1 MVACLARGRDAGVAG
16 IRCLTIIC
24 TAPAYPCLLVG
35 THRGVEEIKT
45 HREGTIEVV
54 EALGELDMSNVEVL
68 NGALKIA
75 LSDETTSCLLDVSGL
90 DFLDSTVIYALVRW
104 SNDAQLSAREAL
116 AIVVGEETPAARVV
130 DLLGL
135 TGRLPL
141 FTTRT
146 AARTALLEGQ
156 QARAQRSL
164 EWLTDAELNVA
175 RSNAQADS
183 DAAGRR
189 LDGITQEEHRRRD
202 EPHDR
207 SG

>member
-1 MVACLARGRDAGVAG
+1 M
-16 IRCLTIIC
+16 
-24 TAPAYPCLLVG
+24 G
-35 THRGVEEIKT
+35 THCAVEEINT
-45 HREGTIEVV
+45 CRDGTIEVV
-54 EALGELDMSNVEVL
+54 EALGELDMSNVEAL
-68 NGALKIA
+68 NGALKLA

-116 AIVVGEETPAARVV
+116 AIVVGQETPAARVV
-130 DLLGL
+130 GLLGL

-141 FTTRT
+141 FTTRA

-156 QARAQRSL
+156 RARAQRSL

-175 RSNAQADS
+175 RSDAQVDS

-189 LDGITQEEHRRRD
+189 LDDITHEEHRRAD
-202 EPHDR
+202 PPDDR